1 MKDSPGLTK
10 TNSLRLLKLESVIL
24 ESLRM
29 YTCASGVRAA
39 ERDTTITD
47 IKGTKYNI
55 RKGDW
60 INGAY
65 FVVHKD
71 ERFFDNPE
79 TFKWDR
85 FLGHIEENAIN
96 EDGRMFSRE
105 VLPRNFF
112 AFGGGQQQC
121 PGRKLALMTIKNVV
135 SRFLLDFEQVELATQ
150 EKGCSS
156 PLTPNPVC
164 KADHSIY
171 GVGMFRP
178 SEDVRVRI
186 KTKKQQ

>member
-1 MKDSPGLTK
+1 MSSSKTFVCTHVLPESAPPKEILPSPISRGPST
-10 TNSLRLLKLESVIL
+10 TS
-24 ESLRM
+24 
-29 YTCASGVRAA
+29 ARAIGSIFC
-39 ERDTTITD
+39 R
-47 IKGTKYNI
+47 
-55 RKGDW
+55 
-60 INGAY
+60 
-65 FVVHKD
+65 HKD

-156 PLTPNPVC
+156 PLTPIPVC

-186 KTKKQQ
+186 KTKKQQKEQWVCQLDCRSQQRQKNL